1 MTTKTIER
9 PAVQEDLFKGQST
22 SASITSP
29 TTDMHSDANV
39 PLKEPAPP
47 EQRPADFVVMDSE
60 IQNLVKP
67 PFSFDEAWRLG
78 LAVLVT
84 WNQKHGFKDWF
95 VGEGE
100 SLLGYLASFDQVV
113 GFNTVYFDYR
123 VIDGDLAVLRGVV
136 KDLHPEASK
145 GIRIPYF
152 TQEMLKGKTV
162 DMLLDVEEALG
173 YRLKLEALTE
183 PTLGRSKSMAGVMA
197 PIEWQKRDRHR
208 VIGYCRDD
216 VALERDLY
224 LSGIKNGRVVYNDGK
239 GGRKELPIRWRT
251 R

>member
-9 PAVQEDLFKGQST
+9 PNVQEDLFQTTGST
-22 SASITSP
+22 STGEVG
-29 TTDMHSDANV
+29 TEGNSDANV
-39 PLKEPAPP
+39 PLKQAVLPA
-47 EQRPADFVVMDSE
+47 EKPAEFVVLDSE
-60 IQNLVKP
+60 IQNVVKP
-67 PFSFDEAWRLG
+67 PYSFDEAWRLG

-95 VGEGE
+95 AGE
-100 SLLGYLASFDQVV
+100 SEGLLGYLTSFDQVV
-113 GFNTVYFDYR
+113 SYNGLWFDYR
-123 VIDGDLAVLRGVV
+123 VIDGDLAITREIVS
-136 KDLHPEASK
+136 DLHPEASR
-145 GIRIPYF
+145 GARIPFF

-162 DMLLDVEEALG
+162 DMILDVEEAIG

-197 PIEWQKRDRHR
+197 PIEWQKRDRHK

-224 LSGIKNGRVVYNDGK
+224 LAGLKNSRVIYKDGK
-239 GGRKELPIRWRT
+239 GGRRELPIRWRT

>member
-9 PAVQEDLFKGQST
+9 PGVQEDLFQST
-22 SASITSP
+22 SSSLSTGSG
-29 TTDMHSDANV
+29 TEGNSDVNV
-39 PLKEPAPP
+39 PLKEKVLPA
-47 EQRPADFVVMDSE
+47 EKPADFVVLDSE
-60 IQNLVKP
+60 IQNVVKP
-67 PFSFDEAWRLG
+67 PYSFDEAWRLG

-95 VGEGE
+95 AGE
-100 SLLGYLASFDQVV
+100 SEGLLGYLTSFDQVV
-113 GFNTVYFDYR
+113 SFNGLWFDYR
-123 VIDGDLAVLRGVV
+123 VIDGDLALIRKVV
-136 KDLHPEASK
+136 PDLHPEASR
-145 GIRIPYF
+145 GVRIPYF

-162 DMLLDVEEALG
+162 DMILDVEEAIG

-197 PIEWQKRDRHR
+197 PIEWQKRDRHK

-224 LSGIKNGRVVYNDGK
+224 LAGLKAGRVVYTDKNGS
-239 GGRKELPIRWRT
+239 GRRELPIRWRT